1 MNTTKPLR
9 NPDITLQDIGNEV
22 VLYSATADAVH
33 VLNPTAKL
41 IWELCDGQHTL
52 ANIEQ
57 VLRANFAI
65 PPDQDVMADIR
76 QTLETF
82 AAKGLLHGRF

>member
-1 MNTTKPLR
+1 MNAAMPLR

-52 ANIEQ
+52 VDIEQ
-57 VLRANFAI
+57 ALQTHFAI
-65 PPDQDVMADIR
+65 PADRDVMADIR
-76 QTLETF
+76 QTLATF
-82 AAKGLLHGRF
+82 NQKGLLHG